1 GVRGDH
7 EHAEHDDGIRLEDVA
22 LAHIIFFA
30 APFSSE
36 VIDTRMP
43 LTWIALNSINGL
55 GPVGF
60 GRLLERYGTP
70 DAVFDKSPERIVRE
84 GFLTPALAAQLASP
98 QLMEDANRQLQQAKR
113 MGVSI
118 LTLTDQRYPPYL
130 REIFAPP
137 PLIFVRGDLSVFS
150 RHAVA
155 VVGTRSPTMY
165 GKQSTAMIARELA
178 ERGLVIVSG
187 LARGID
193 TVAHES
199 ALGAG
204 GATIAVLGSGVD
216 TIYPRVNAVLAEK
229 IAASGLIVSEF
240 PMGTAPEAFNFP
252 RRNRI
257 ISGCAAAVVVVEA
270 GEKSGSLITA
280 RYALQQGREVCAVP
294 GPIHSPVSRGT
305 FNLIREGAIPV
316 RSGYELAESL
326 TAVTNPHLAAIL
338 PKNELSETVF
348 SEEERLVLEGLSD
361 QPMRIDAIAEQHRIP
376 IAELFVMLLNLE
388 LKGLV
393 QQCSGQQFVRI

>member
-1 GVRGDH
+1 
-7 EHAEHDDGIRLEDVA
+7 
-22 LAHIIFFA
+22 
-30 APFSSE
+30 
-36 VIDTRMP
+36 MP
-43 LTWIALNSINGL
+43 LAWIALNSITGL
-55 GPVGF
+55 GPVCF

-70 DAVFDKSPERIVRE
+70 DAVFDESPEKIV
-84 GFLTPALAAQLASP
+84 GDGLLTPALAAQLRSP
-98 QLMEDANRQLQQAKR
+98 ELMESAKR
-113 MGVSI
+113 QYDQAQRIGASI
-118 LTLTDQRYPPYL
+118 LTLADHRYPPYL

-155 VVGTRSPTMY
+155 VVGTRSPTIY
-165 GKQSTAMIARELA
+165 GKQSTALIARELA

-204 GATIAVLGSGVD
+204 GATVAVLGCGVD
-216 TIYPRVNAVLAEK
+216 IIYPRVNAALAEK
-229 IAASGLIVSEF
+229 IPASGLIVSEF
-240 PMGTAPEAFNFP
+240 PMGTAPEGFNFP

-294 GPIHSPVSRGT
+294 GPIHSPLSRGT
-305 FNLIREGAIPV
+305 FNLIREGATPV

-326 TAVTNPHLAAIL
+326 TIVTNPHCAAIL
-338 PKNELSETVF
+338 PRHELSETVF

-361 QPMRIDAIAEQHRIP
+361 QPMRIDVIAEQQRKP